1 MRIQFKQIDETNRI
15 WDYRTQYLESL
26 PECQEQYLEFLLRDA
41 TYYEILSRDEPAG
54 YCAVDSQR
62 QLLEYWLLPQYV
74 QYSPDIFKVV
84 LVRFSPVRAFCKS
97 FDAQLMSASF
107 DIGASVSV
115 VGYNFRSNWKEGRF
129 TERSEISVRVAGPAD
144 TETVFALREELFEK
158 DEEITEFLEK
168 EQIYLFTIDAETAGI
183 GIISQI
189 IPTQLYYDIGMGVA
203 PSFRGRGVGTYII
216 SYLKNLC
223 DTNGWTAVCG
233 CDAENV
239 ASRKTLQKA
248 GYVPLYRMLEFTYQ

>member
-1 MRIQFKQIDETNRI
+1 MVIQFRQIEDANRI
-15 WDYRTQYLESL
+15 WHYRTQYLESL
-26 PECQEQYLEFLLRDA
+26 PECQEQFLEFLLRDA
-41 TYYEILSRDEPAG
+41 TFYEILSSDGPAG

-62 QLLEYWLLPQYV
+62 QLLEYWLFPHSV

-84 LVRFSPVRAFCKS
+84 LVRFAPVRAFCKS

-115 VGYNFRSNWKEGRF
+115 AGYNFRSNWKEDTF
-129 TERSEISVRVAGPAD
+129 TERSDITIRIAGPKD
-144 TETVFALREELFEK
+144 EETVFSLREELFEN
-158 DEEITEFLEK
+158 DEEIIEFLEK
-168 EQIYLFTIDAETAGI
+168 EQIYLFSTDNETAGI

-189 IPTQLYYDIGMGVA
+189 IPAQPYYDIGMGVA
-203 PSFRGRGVGTYII
+203 PAFRARGVGTYII

-233 CDAENV
+233 CDAENIG
-239 ASRKTLQKA
+239 SRLTLQKA
-248 GYVPLYRMLEFTYQ
+248 GFVPHYRMLEFTY